1 MNDEDDD
8 KVVEEVVLQH
18 TNNNKTEYISSAELV
33 EVGRG
38 VSTSNGTRFLY
49 CCIFSSG
56 IHLVISHVMK
66 FLFHLI

>member
-33 EVGRG
+33 EVGR
-38 VSTSNGTRFLY
+38 RF
-49 CCIFSSG
+49 FSLTAFSPQ
-56 IHLVISHVMK
+56 
-66 FLFHLI
+66 

>member
-33 EVGRG
+33 EVGRER
-38 VSTSNGTRFLY
+38 V
-49 CCIFSSG
+49 
-56 IHLVISHVMK
+56 V
-66 FLFHLI
+66 

>member
-33 EVGRG
+33 EVGRER
-38 VSTSNGTRFLY
+38 VVWASTGTRL
-49 CCIFSSG
+49 
-56 IHLVISHVMK
+56 L
-66 FLFHLI
+66 